1 MRTGNQKRL
10 TSRGKVIVNFEIEPE
25 YDQQLNELAK
35 KTDRSKSSLVRTIL
49 KGYLN
54 KLNKVS
60 LEDVG

>member
-25 YDQQLNELAK
+25 YDVQLNELAK

-60 LEDVG
+60 LEDIG

>member
-1 MRTGNQKRL
+1 MRTGDQKRL
-10 TSRGKVIVNFEIEPE
+10 TTRGRVIVNFEIEPE

-60 LEDVG
+60 LDDVG

>member
-1 MRTGNQKRL
+1 
-10 TSRGKVIVNFEIEPE
+10 VNFEIEPE

-60 LEDVG
+60 LDDIG

>member
-60 LEDVG
+60 LDDIG

>member
-54 KLNKVS
+54 KVNKVN
-60 LEDVG
+60 LDDIG

>member
-35 KTDRSKSSLVRTIL
+35 KNDRSKSSLIRTIL

-60 LEDVG
+60 LDDIR

>member
-60 LEDVG
+60 LEDIG

>member
-25 YDQQLNELAK
+25 YDMQLNELAK

-60 LEDVG
+60 LEDIG

>member
-10 TSRGKVIVNFEIEPE
+10 TTRGRVIVNFEIEPE

-49 KGYLN
+49 KGHLN

-60 LEDVG
+60 LDDVG

>member
-10 TSRGKVIVNFEIEPE
+10 TTRGRVIVNFEIEPE

-60 LEDVG
+60 LDDIG